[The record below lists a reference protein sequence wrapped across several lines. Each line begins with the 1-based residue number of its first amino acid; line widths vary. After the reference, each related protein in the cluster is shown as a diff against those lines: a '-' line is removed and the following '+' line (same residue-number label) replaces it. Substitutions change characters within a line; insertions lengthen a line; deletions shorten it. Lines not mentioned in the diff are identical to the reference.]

1 MFIDDMIKDSLPLWD
16 KASELKYVIDLYQG
30 TLKEEALLN
39 YIIEDSIY
47 LFYYAKIFA
56 YAITNCTNISEIKFF
71 YSMMGFVNENEVNLR
86 NEILIRNNINPNDV
100 IKYEPRSVNKRY
112 IDHLLHYAKNGN
124 IIEIVAALLPCILSY
139 NYIFNKLKKEYP
151 KLNTQY
157 DELTNE
163 YLDSE
168 YEKGCKEWIQF
179 ANEYYDN
186 LSELEKKNCLEIF
199 HISSELE
206 YEFWEMFEEK

>member
-71 YSMMGFVNENEVNLR
+71 YSMMGFVNENKIGRAHV
-86 NEILIRNNINPNDV
+86 
-100 IKYEPRSVNKRY
+100 
-112 IDHLLHYAKNGN
+112 
-124 IIEIVAALLPCILSY
+124 
-139 NYIFNKLKKEYP
+139 
-151 KLNTQY
+151 
-157 DELTNE
+157 
-163 YLDSE
+163 
-168 YEKGCKEWIQF
+168 
-179 ANEYYDN
+179 
-186 LSELEKKNCLEIF
+186 
-199 HISSELE
+199 
-206 YEFWEMFEEK
+206 

>member
-1 MFIDDMIKDSLPLWD
+1 MFIDDMITDSLPLWD
-16 KASELKYVIDLYQG
+16 KAANLKYVIDLYQG
-30 TLKEEALLN
+30 TLKEEALLD

-56 YAITNCTNISEIKFF
+56 YAITNCTNITEIKFF

-86 NEILIRNNINPNDV
+86 NNILIRNNINPNDV
-100 IKYEPRSVNKRY
+100 IKYKPKEVNQKY
-112 IDHLLHYAKNGN
+112 INHLLSYAKNGN
-124 IIEIVAALLPCILSY
+124 INEITAALLPCILSY
-139 NYIFNKLKKEYP
+139 NYIFNKLQKEYP
-151 KLNTQY
+151 KLDTKY

-163 YLDSE
+163 YLDIS
-168 YEKGCKEWIQF
+168 YQNGCREWIEF
-179 ANEYYDN
+179 SNKYYEN
-186 LSELEKKNCLEIF
+186 LTEEEKIKCKKIF